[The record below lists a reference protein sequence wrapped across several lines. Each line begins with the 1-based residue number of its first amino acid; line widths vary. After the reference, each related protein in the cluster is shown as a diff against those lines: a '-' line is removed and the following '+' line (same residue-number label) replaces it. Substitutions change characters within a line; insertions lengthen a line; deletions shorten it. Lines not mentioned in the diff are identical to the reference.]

1 LETQL
6 QDLESYIQDLEVY
19 IQQEEAY
26 IQQEEAYIQQ
36 EEDHCR
42 CRHCCYQSRKK
53 GLIQHCHQNFRYR
66 THHQLYHLGLIYRR
80 CCAATAAAATRKPS
94 PCI

>member
-1 LETQL
+1 LEIQL
-6 QDLESYIQDLEVY
+6 QDLDLESYIQDLESY
-19 IQQEEAY
+19 IQQEEVY

-53 GLIQHCHQNFRYR
+53 GSI
-66 THHQLYHLGLIYRR
+66 
-80 CCAATAAAATRKPS
+80 ATRIS
-94 PCI
+94 ATYGLAAISLGSGSSC